1 MPFPNEHACRVKNP
15 GDFQKGSFRRMKR
28 GKLSI
33 IIGRLKGKTTT
44 TTQAFRYPIGT
55 WTTAQ
60 ARAHCKEQKGS
71 FEAAQPKKEIGMS
84 EQVDQPESEDSQLE
98 DKAIVEEMASYG
110 PRYGAGACATVG
122 NATSF
127 AELDSEQQAQQ
138 VADSV
143 HYTAGQFQGLVA
155 NIMASPD
162 VDDKASAIGKLA
174 VEFSSKVGEA
184 MSETK
189 ETGENEQ
196 VSLAEV
202 ETAKGISLKDKL
214 INAIKSVFETDEP
227 ERKPG
232 FTVWKEADGTY
243 RWFAVF
249 SNKYRDRDNP
259 PEILSDAAHKE
270 FVAAVDAGD
279 WPMPKL
285 WLWHVKG
292 SESGYAD
299 WLAYDDNGFNCASGV
314 VADKQVAGKLAGM
327 GGLLV
332 SHGMPMEHVKRDKD
346 DPTIITGYRSIEISP
361 LPSWAAANELT
372 DFALLKEAN
381 DMAIPEEKK
390 DFLRQAGLS
399 DEQIAT
405 IEDGLKEKAEEAKE
419 QGLEF
424 KDTEAETEVTE
435 AEEQVTEPVET
446 GEVKPGPDD
455 GGQLTRDEVVEAIA
469 AAFQPLQQQLETLV
483 LVQTEQAKALKQLTE
498 TDEAKVAEKASL
510 TPAASLAELVAQRVI
525 GSPEAKVDGRKKLSK
540 SGPKETEPTEP
551 GLNPTPVNFINQ
563 LLTQGQTV
571 N

>member
-1 MPFPNEHACRVKNP
+1 MPFPNEHACRVKDP
-15 GDFQKGSFRRMKR
+15 AGFQKGSFRRMKR

-55 WTTAQ
+55 WTAAQ
-60 ARAHCKEQKGS
+60 ARAHCQEQKGN
-71 FEAAQPKKEIGMS
+71 FEAAQPKKETDVD
-84 EQVDQPESEDSQLE
+84 EQVDHVQSEDSDSQLE

-162 VDDKASAIGKLA
+162 VDDKAGAIGKLA
-174 VEFSSKVGEA
+174 VEFGSKVGEA

-189 ETGENEQ
+189 EIGENEQ
-196 VSLAEV
+196 VPLAEV

-314 VADKQVAGKLAGM
+314 VADRQVAEKLAGM
-327 GGLLV
+327 GDLLV
-332 SHGMPMEHVKRDKD
+332 SHGMPVEHIQRDKND
-346 DPTIITGYRSIEISP
+346 STIITGYRSIEISP
-361 LPSWAAANELT
+361 LPAWAAANELT

-405 IEDGLKEKAEEAKE
+405 IEDGLKEKAEEAKG

-424 KDTEAETEVTE
+424 KDTES
-435 AEEQVTEPVET
+435 EPVEEQAT
-446 GEVKPGPDD
+446 ETETETEPAGSGEVEDNS
-455 GGQLTRDEVVEAIA
+455 LTRDEVVDAIA
-469 AAFQPLQQQLETLV
+469 AAFQPLQQQLEALV
-483 LVQTEQAKALKQLTE
+483 LVQAEQAKTLKQLTE
-498 TDEAKVAEKASL
+498 TDETKVAKKASL

-540 SGPKETEPTEP
+540 SGPKETEPIEV
-551 GLNPTPVNFINQ
+551 GLNPTPVPFINN